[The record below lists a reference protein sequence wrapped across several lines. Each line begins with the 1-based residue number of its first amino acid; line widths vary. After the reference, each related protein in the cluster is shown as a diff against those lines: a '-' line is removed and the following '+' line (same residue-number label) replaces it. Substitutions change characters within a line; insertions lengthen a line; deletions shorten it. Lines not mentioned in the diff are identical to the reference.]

1 MGARLKMNSQL
12 TIVCT
17 LVVFQMIFT
26 TVLSA
31 RIDRRII
38 NGYTGP
44 NRPFYVGVNCI
55 GCCGGTLVGPKTV
68 VTAAHCFED
77 WNYPPDSWYKD
88 GTTTVF
94 FGDFTRGGKGPSID
108 EPHGGQLY
116 NVTGKVTR
124 HPGWDPISYKNDITV
139 IQLNKSVGQDL
150 AKVVGQSYPL
160 RMCDNTT
167 DDYYDYSNKRIAIC
181 GMGDMRPPDY
191 NMMKFDYRSDE
202 SFDSFD
208 YGNANNIPK
217 YHVMKDNGRIRPNY
231 LMEVQ
236 LKEAKKEDVG
246 EQRGCRENLED
257 GSFKWIGSNNKKICV
272 VGKPN
277 KSPCH
282 GDSGGPAYPLDDQGQ
297 PICLYGTF
305 SEMTNKCGLGKIPPT
320 GAWALL
326 TRVSYYKEW
335 IESFM

>member
-1 MGARLKMNSQL
+1 
-12 TIVCT
+12 VCT

-26 TVLSA
+26 TVLCA
-31 RIDRRII
+31 QIDRRII

-108 EPHGGQLY
+108 GASGQLHT
-116 NVTGKVTR
+116 VTGKVTR

-150 AKVVGQSYPL
+150 ANVVGQSYPL

-167 DDYYDYSNKRIAIC
+167 DDYYDYSSKTIAIC

-191 NMMKFDYRSDE
+191 NMMKWDYQNDPSMDG
-202 SFDSFD
+202 FD

-217 YHVMKDNGRIRPNY
+217 YNKIKDNGRIRPEY

-236 LKEAKKEDVG
+236 LKEAKKEDVAGG
-246 EQRGCRENLED
+246 EPGGCRENLED
-257 GSFKWIGSNNKKICV
+257 GGYKWIGSNNEKICV
-272 VGKPN
+272 LGKPN

-282 GDSGGPAYPLDDQGQ
+282 GDSGGPAYPLDNDGK

-305 SEMTNKCGLGKIPPT
+305 SEMSFKCGLGKIPPT

-326 TRVSYYKEW
+326 TRVSTYKGW
-335 IESFM
+335 IESFMH